1 MYLNIFC
8 NLVPSVDGIL
18 AFFNSVKET
27 LGMKVLYISFFWM
40 IIPLKL
46 PKNMDMD
53 QPMDPV
59 HGPPRPPMDLVHGP
73 VPWTSFM
80 DHP

>member
-1 MYLNIFC
+1 MNLNIFC

-27 LGMKVLYISFFWM
+27 LEMKVLYISFFWM

-46 PKNMDMD
+46 PKNMDIYKTWTG
-53 QPMDPV
+53 V
-59 HGPPRPPMDLVHGP
+59 HGSPHGP
-73 VPWTSFM
+73 GPWTTPAP
-80 DHP
+80 HGPGPWT